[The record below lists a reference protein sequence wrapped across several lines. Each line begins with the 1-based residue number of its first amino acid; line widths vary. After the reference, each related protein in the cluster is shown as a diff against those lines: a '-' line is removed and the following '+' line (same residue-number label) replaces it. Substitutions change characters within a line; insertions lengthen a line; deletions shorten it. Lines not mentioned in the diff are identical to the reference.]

1 MELRHLRYFLAIARE
16 GNVTKAARSLHV
28 SQPTLSRQMSDL
40 EAELGCE
47 LLLREPR
54 GITLTDDGMLL
65 RRHAEEIVS
74 LADRAELELRTQA
87 AELEG
92 EVWVGGGESR
102 AVERVA
108 KVASDMRKEY
118 PKVSFHLFSG
128 NAVDVEERVEKGLV
142 DFGVVLGRAPGDRFE
157 WIDLNHTDGWGL
169 LVRADDELAQRGS
182 LHVTDLYGLPLIV
195 SSQKASQ
202 DLEGPLHELEEKAE
216 VVATYTLLYN
226 ASLLVE
232 AGMGAALCLSGIIYA
247 GAGSPFAL
255 LPVTGLPEAQSMLIR
270 RRFQPLSRAAD
281 LFWRRMR
288 EECMGEAT
296 R

>member
-47 LLLREPR
+47 LLVREPR

-74 LADRAELELRTQA
+74 LADRAELELRTQT

-102 AVERVA
+102 AIERVA
-108 KVASDMRKEY
+108 KVASDMRREY

-128 NAVDVEERVEKGLV
+128 NAVDVEERVDKGLV
-142 DFGVVLGRAPGDRFE
+142 DFGVVLGRTPGERFE
-157 WIDLNHTDGWGL
+157 SIDLNHTDGWGL
-169 LVRADDELAQRGS
+169 LTRADDELAKRES

-195 SSQKASQ
+195 SSQKAAAT
-202 DLEGPLHELEEKAE
+202 LEEPLRELEEKAE
-216 VVATYTLLYN
+216 IVATYTLLYN

-247 GAGSPFAL
+247 GPGSPFAFV
-255 LPVTGLPEAQSMLIR
+255 PVTGLPEAGSMLIR

-281 LFWRRMR
+281 LFWRRVR
-288 EECMGEAT
+288 EECAGETA